1 MIMAFKKTMQ
11 ADQHGLSDWSLV
23 IANALIVFFAL
34 LGFALNSL
42 SGLGQFLSRLRAIPV
57 CVVNSTRKLVGW
69 IRETLS
75 NQGAE
80 NVWYR
85 RMYRD

>member
-1 MIMAFKKTMQ
+1 MAFKKSMQ
-11 ADQHGLSDWSLV
+11 ADQHGFSDWSLV
-23 IANALIVFFAL
+23 FANALIVFFAL

-57 CVVNSTRKLVGW
+57 FVLNSTRKLARG
-69 IRETLS
+69 IKEIIS